1 MHIIITVDADECS
14 IARNPF
20 LEYANNCLANKV
32 LKQTKISILAIEL
45 ILSLFKL

>member
-1 MHIIITVDADECS
+1 MNVVLIKII
-14 IARNPF
+14 